1 MRDQSI
7 DIYKGLLI
15 FLVVFGHFLER
26 LLDWQDI
33 LAKIFLPNIYVLHM
47 SAFVFISGY
56 LFKDQKISQK
66 LQYFLSL
73 LIPFQ
78 FLYVLVDGYYSG
90 KISSKWLWQPYWL
103 LWYLWAMLAWVLLTR
118 WLKVTGYPVLCS
130 LVLALLVG
138 LSPINNYLFSIGRI
152 FNFLPFFMLGHIYGK
167 AWLDILRRLPF
178 TYGIA
183 VITIVGLLSLTQ
195 LYPLKSYWL
204 YGSLSYAQM
213 HVAPLQGMLIRSQYL
228 IMSCCAVF
236 AWAMLAGKLPQF
248 LSQLGQASLP
258 IYLWHGLIVLWLS
271 HLWHVAV
278 TPSIQLLVA
287 FCASIL
293 TCYVCMLPIF
303 QRSIQMLSNAFLWLF
318 AKIILQ
324 KNSDLK
330 S

>member
-26 LLDWQDI
+26 LLGWQDA
-33 LAKIFLPNIYVLHM
+33 LAKNFLQNIYLLHM
-47 SAFVFISGY
+47 PAFVFISGY

-73 LIPFQ
+73 MIPFQ
-78 FLYVLVDGYYSG
+78 LFYVLLDAYYTG
-90 KISSKWLWQPYWL
+90 QFSSKWLWQPYWL
-103 LWYLWAMLAWVLLTR
+103 MWYLWAMLAWVILTH
-118 WLKVTGYPVLCS
+118 WLKQTAYPVVLS
-130 LVLALLVG
+130 LLLALLIG

-178 TYGIA
+178 TYFIA
-183 VITIVGLLSLTQ
+183 VIAIVGLLGLTQ

-204 YGSLSYAQM
+204 YGSLSYTQM
-213 HVAPLQGMLIRSQYL
+213 HIAPLQGMLIRSQYL

-236 AWAMLAGKLPQF
+236 AWAMLAGKLPKF
-248 LSQLGQASLP
+248 LSQLGRASLP

-271 HLWHVAV
+271 HLWHFAV
-278 TPSIQLLVA
+278 TPPIQLLVA

-293 TCYVCMLPIF
+293 TCWVCMLPIF
-303 QRSIQMLSNAFLWLF
+303 QRSIQMLSNSFLGLF
-318 AKIILQ
+318 TKIIPR
-324 KNSDLK
+324 KTEI
-330 S
+330 